1 MNLKKSYVEKYG
13 YERVVTN
20 RNSPLCYLE
29 TDMLKLRDGTSAKID
44 EKGKEFALIVL
55 NGSITVTGKDFKF
68 EKVGVRKTVF
78 DGVGEAVYVGKDEEF
93 TVTATGGDAKVCIA
107 KAPAEKYIKAQV
119 IRTADIEIKELG
131 KGAYKRTA
139 MRDPHRWTRRRPCTA
154 HRLRGRL
161 SLQTAGSR
169 GRHAT
174 AAACR
179 PLAFS
184 MCRDSRT
191 VHRLLR
197 APAMSLAARSL

>member
-13 YERVVTN
+13 YEKVITN
-20 RNSPLCYLE
+20 RNSPLCYAE

-107 KAPAEKYIKAQV
+107 KAPTEY
-119 IRTADIEIKELG
+119 T
-131 KGAYKRTA
+131 
-139 MRDPHRWTRRRPCTA
+139 
-154 HRLRGRL
+154 
-161 SLQTAGSR
+161 
-169 GRHAT
+169 
-174 AAACR
+174 
-179 PLAFS
+179 
-184 MCRDSRT
+184 
-191 VHRLLR
+191 
-197 APAMSLAARSL
+197 